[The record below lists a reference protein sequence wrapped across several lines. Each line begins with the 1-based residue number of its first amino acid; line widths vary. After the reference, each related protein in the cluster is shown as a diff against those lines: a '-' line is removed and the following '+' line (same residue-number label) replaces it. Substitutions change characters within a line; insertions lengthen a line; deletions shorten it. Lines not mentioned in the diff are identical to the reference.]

1 MFYRYTIAQNRVLFH
16 LDDGS
21 QAYDVKD
28 FLVKQSN
35 CAAVEFENQQF
46 PGAGAGAGKQK
57 TEL

>member
-1 MFYRYTIAQNRVLFH
+1 MLFH

-28 FLVKQSN
+28 FLVKQNN
-35 CAAVEFENQQF
+35 CAGVEFENQQF
-46 PGAGAGAGKQK
+46 PGAGAGKQK